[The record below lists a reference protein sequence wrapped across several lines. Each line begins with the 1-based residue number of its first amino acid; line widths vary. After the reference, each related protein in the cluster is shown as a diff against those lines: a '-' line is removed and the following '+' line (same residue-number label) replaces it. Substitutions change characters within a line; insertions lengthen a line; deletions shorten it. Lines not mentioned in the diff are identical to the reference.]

1 MIDFKKR
8 LNQGAS
14 ERKVNPVEIYDTI
27 DRKSVT
33 GPLRPAQKYILEK
46 WYGEYKETRDLIIK
60 LHTGEGKT
68 LIGLL
73 ILQSRINS
81 GHGPCLY
88 ICPNRYLVQ
97 QVCEEAHKFGVPFC
111 SILDERE
118 IPNDFLSGQKLLITH
133 AQKLFNGMSIF
144 GIGNRCVSADTV
156 IMDDSHACIDVLKSA
171 YTITIDKSKNEKL
184 YCGLMELFEDSL
196 RDQGEG
202 SFIDVKTGNYDT
214 LMAIPYWSWI
224 DKKTEVLEMLSK
236 NIDDNQIKFAW
247 PLFKNSIEGYRCCIT
262 SNLIEISPYSTN
274 VGVFGTFNNANH
286 RILMSATTQDDSFF
300 VKGLAFDINAV
311 KNPLKNE
318 QQKWSGEKMLILP
331 SLIHDDC
338 DRDLIITK
346 FSKLKHSQF
355 GIVAIA
361 PSTKKA
367 IQYKTL
373 GATIADRS
381 NIFNEIDKL
390 KKGIFDNILVINNR
404 YDGIDLPDEACRI
417 LIIDSMPYFENLAD
431 RYEESCRPNSEAISK
446 RLAQKIEQGIGR
458 GVRGEK
464 DYCVLLIIGSD
475 IVKFMRSIAT
485 NKYFSAQTRKQI
497 EIGMSIAEM
506 AQEDIQEDTS
516 PIETVISLIK
526 QSLGRDE
533 GWKEYYSSEM
543 DTISDTEVSL
553 TVFEQLAKERDIE
566 QLCNQGEYP
575 KACDAMQAFID
586 ELPPNDNLERGWYLQ
601 QLARYTYYISTERS
615 NELQKAAFKLNT
627 QLLKPREGIKYTR
640 VSYINENR
648 ANRIRVFLN
657 RFSSYQELQLSINA
671 LLDNLSF
678 GVDSDKFEEALKE
691 IGELLG
697 FISQRPDKEIR
708 KGPDNLWCGIDN
720 QYFLFEC
727 KNKVDEDRSEINKH
741 EAGQMNSHCGWFE
754 EEYGKE
760 TVVSR
765 FLIAPTR
772 DLSYAANF
780 THTVRI
786 IRKGKL
792 KDFKTNIKKFINE
805 IAPYTLSDISDET
818 LLHFIKL
825 HKLDLDDIQ
834 DYSENYFHKTR

>member
-1 MIDFKKR
+1 M
-8 LNQGAS
+8 
-14 ERKVNPVEIYDTI
+14 
-27 DRKSVT
+27 
-33 GPLRPAQKYILEK
+33 
-46 WYGEYKETRDLIIK
+46 
-60 LHTGEGKT
+60 
-68 LIGLL
+68 
-73 ILQSRINS
+73 
-81 GHGPCLY
+81 
-88 ICPNRYLVQ
+88 
-97 QVCEEAHKFGVPFC
+97 
-111 SILDERE
+111 
-118 IPNDFLSGQKLLITH
+118 
-133 AQKLFNGMSIF
+133 
-144 GIGNRCVSADTV
+144 
-156 IMDDSHACIDVLKSA
+156 
-171 YTITIDKSKNEKL
+171 
-184 YCGLMELFEDSL
+184 
-196 RDQGEG
+196 
-202 SFIDVKTGNYDT
+202 
-214 LMAIPYWSWI
+214 
-224 DKKTEVLEMLSK
+224 
-236 NIDDNQIKFAW
+236 
-247 PLFKNSIEGYRCCIT
+247 
-262 SNLIEISPYSTN
+262 
-274 VGVFGTFNNANH
+274 
-286 RILMSATTQDDSFF
+286 
-300 VKGLAFDINAV
+300 
-311 KNPLKNE
+311 
-318 QQKWSGEKMLILP
+318 
-331 SLIHDDC
+331 
-338 DRDLIITK
+338 
-346 FSKLKHSQF
+346 
-355 GIVAIA
+355 
-361 PSTKKA
+361 
-367 IQYKTL
+367 
-373 GATIADRS
+373 
-381 NIFNEIDKL
+381 
-390 KKGIFDNILVINNR
+390 
-404 YDGIDLPDEACRI
+404 
-417 LIIDSMPYFENLAD
+417 IIDSMPYFENLAD
-431 RYEESCRPNSEAISK
+431 RYEESCRPNSETISK

-506 AQEDIQEDTS
+506 AQEDIKEDTS

-543 DTISDTEVSL
+543 DTISDRDVSL

-575 KACDAMQAFID
+575 QACDAMQAFID

-601 QLARYTYYISTERS
+601 QLARYTYYISVERS

-627 QLLKPREGIKYTR
+627 QLLKPREGIKYKK

-648 ANRIRVFLN
+648 ANRIRAFFN
-657 RFSSYQELQLSINA
+657 KFSSYQELQLSINA
-671 LLDNLSF
+671 ILDNLSF
-678 GVDSDKFEEALKE
+678 GVDSEKFEEALKE

-727 KNKVDEDRSEINKH
+727 KNEVDEDRSEINKY

-760 TVVSR
+760 AVVSR
-765 FLIAPTR
+765 FLIAPTK

-792 KDFKTNIKKFINE
+792 KALKTNIKKFINE
-805 IAPYTLSDISDET
+805 VAPYKLSDISDEK

-834 DYSENYFHKTR
+834 NYSENYFHKTR